1 MLLVI
6 LGKNYVSGDI
16 ISYIS
21 CIYVKIKLKI
31 DGQKWG
37 DQKMC
42 FLNYAYSINY
52 ANEQLYN
59 TTMISN

>member
-6 LGKNYVSGDI
+6 LGKYYVSGGI

-21 CIYVKIKLKI
+21 CIYVEIKLKI

-37 DQKMC
+37 DQ
-42 FLNYAYSINY
+42 LNVLFKLCIFHK
-52 ANEQLYN
+52 LCK
-59 TTMISN
+59 